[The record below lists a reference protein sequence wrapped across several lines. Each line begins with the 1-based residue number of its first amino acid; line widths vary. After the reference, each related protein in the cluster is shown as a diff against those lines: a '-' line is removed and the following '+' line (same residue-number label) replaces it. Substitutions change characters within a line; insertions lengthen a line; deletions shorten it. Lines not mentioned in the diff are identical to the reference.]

1 MANHSHDLTRAS
13 PHAFE
18 MDHPNQTTLVS
29 TKLSLL
35 ACEKSLNHCKIVG
48 FQQLWTLVEWGSSSR
63 RYGKPPTHISNLDI
77 FPRISLK
84 CSSFGGPAWQT
95 WWNWWKCTQLTYP
108 LFEQLWLLVMR
119 SFAPPETQFSEGEL
133 LILWLKMLQRL
144 WRQNRQQIRLGQVI
158 WAVTMFSPIILLG
171 GLGIDRCFRSFEGI
185 LYTLYIGR
193 SKSFEL

>member
-1 MANHSHDLTRAS
+1 
-13 PHAFE
+13 
-18 MDHPNQTTLVS
+18 
-29 TKLSLL
+29 
-35 ACEKSLNHCKIVG
+35 
-48 FQQLWTLVEWGSSSR
+48 
-63 RYGKPPTHISNLDI
+63 
-77 FPRISLK
+77 
-84 CSSFGGPAWQT
+84 
-95 WWNWWKCTQLTYP
+95 
-108 LFEQLWLLVMR
+108 MR